1 MKEVMLF
8 FHFIGL
14 VMGLGTGFAHA
25 FLGSVASKMTPE
37 EATKFRMHSLV
48 LSNMGNVGLGFLI
61 ISGLFLIT
69 PYWTTLSA
77 MPLLIAKLVLVATLT
92 IVIVLIN
99 LSSKKAKQGNA
110 ELEIKKMQQLGKLTM
125 ILGLS
130 IVILAVSVFH

>member
-1 MKEVMLF
+1 MLF

-48 LSNMGNVGLGFLI
+48 LSNMGNVGLTFLI
-61 ISGLFLIT
+61 LSGLALIT
-69 PYWTTLSA
+69 PYWGRLGS
-77 MPLLIAKLVLVATLT
+77 MPLLIAKLVLVATLA

-99 LSSKKAKQGNA
+99 ISAKKAKQGNA
-110 ELEIKKMQQLGKLTM
+110 EVEIRKMQQMGKVTM

-130 IVILAVSVFH
+130 IVILAVGVFH